1 MASGEHVIGSGDHT
15 SVKIVTDG
23 KDRLTVDEDG
33 AVTIPGAVT
42 VSGVLSATAL
52 AATTAT
58 FAASATTA
66 SVATHA
72 SGFLGADQSTVG
84 SSGSAAVLPSNP
96 EGYVEVTVHGGFSTF
111 VVPYYKKS

>member
-15 SVKIVTDG
+15 GVTVMTDG
-23 KDRLTVDEDG
+23 QARLTVDEHG
-33 AVTIPGAVT
+33 AVVIPGTLTVT
-42 VSGVLSATAL
+42 GAL
-52 AATTAT
+52 TGT
-58 FAASATTA
+58 AASATTA

-72 SGFLGADQSTVG
+72 DGFTGADQLTVG
-84 SSGSAAVLPSNP
+84 SSGSATALPSNP